1 MTATTLASYRI
12 KGTTGDIT
20 TCDHCGR
27 EGLRKT
33 VILATLDA
41 DGAEQ
46 EILHFGVDCAARAA
60 RRTQPAIRNAAT
72 AADSERAEAVA
83 LAEHTIATYG
93 PVEGDLR
100 ATAEL
105 FFTRN
110 PHARGRIR
118 ASAWVAKALADARA
132 VLAQN

>member
-27 EGLRKT
+27 DNLRKT

-41 DGAEQ
+41 DNNE
-46 EILHFGVDCAARAA
+46 EDILHFGVDCAARAT
-60 RRTQPAIRNAAT
+60 RRTQTAIRNAAT
-72 AADSERAEAVA
+72 AADNERAEAIA
-83 LAEHTIATYG
+83 LAEQTIAIYG
-93 PVEGDLR
+93 PVEGDVR

-105 FFTRN
+105 FFARN

-118 ASAWVAKALADARA
+118 ASVWVAKALVDARA